1 MGGRSHQ
8 AFLTR
13 SAALLL
19 HSRMKVEDVPVRIT
33 HVKDAMTPG
42 LGRQLLDPLDLED
55 FEPRVFLL
63 NLRDFILH
71 QHTII
76 RCASQRTEPKRRTYG
91 LSC

>member
-13 SAALLL
+13 SAALRL
-19 HSRMKVEDVPVRIT
+19 HSHIKVEDVPVGIT
-33 HVKDAMTPG
+33 HVEDAMTPG

-76 RCASQRTEPKRRTYG
+76 RCASQRIEPKRHT
-91 LSC
+91 

>member
-33 HVKDAMTPG
+33 HVKDAMIPG

-63 NLRDFILH
+63 NLESREMLGV
-71 QHTII
+71 TAKL
-76 RCASQRTEPKRRTYG
+76 R
-91 LSC
+91 